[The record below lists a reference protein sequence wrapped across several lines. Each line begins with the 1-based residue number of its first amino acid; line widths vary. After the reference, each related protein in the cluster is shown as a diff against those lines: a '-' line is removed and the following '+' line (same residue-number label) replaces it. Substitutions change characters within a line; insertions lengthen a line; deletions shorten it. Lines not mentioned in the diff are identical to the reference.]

1 MELAICVR
9 NVPAS
14 VVADI
19 GRFAE
24 DHGYAEVYLPDGA
37 HSGMADQ
44 EGRLVG
50 RDAFV
55 GLAAL
60 FCATRTVRG
69 TLGVAALP
77 MHHPLSLP
85 IAAATLS
92 ELSSRRFSLGL
103 GVSHPEQCAL
113 FGADFPDHPVDYMR
127 SWVKELKGRSASRAS
142 RK

>member
-50 RDAFV
+50 RD
-55 GLAAL
+55 
-60 FCATRTVRG
+60 RVRG
-69 TLGVAALP
+69 ARGPLLCDADSSGHPRRCRAPHAPPPLVADSGGHTLRAL
-77 MHHPLSLP
+77 LP
-85 IAAATLS
+85 
-92 ELSSRRFSLGL
+92 
-103 GVSHPEQCAL
+103 
-113 FGADFPDHPVDYMR
+113 
-127 SWVKELKGRSASRAS
+127 
-142 RK
+142 